1 MDAPLILEA
10 RSEEITHL
18 RKKIPLVVEWDF
30 FAFSVNRADNP
41 VAVSAYQSARIGLE
55 RGRHDFELPAQPAP
69 ISKLGLSV
77 VRELLPDNRNE
88 ATEPYSGLLPGW
100 DGRQFVSRRWLRL
113 KNDPTVL
120 DSGHDLSIIDVIEL
134 AGTPVDY
141 RC

>member
-1 MDAPLILEA
+1 M
-10 RSEEITHL
+10 
-18 RKKIPLVVEWDF
+18 
-30 FAFSVNRADNP
+30 
-41 VAVSAYQSARIGLE
+41 VSAYQSARIGLE

-77 VRELLPDNRNE
+77 AREPHPDNKNE

-113 KNDPTVL
+113 KNDTTVL

-134 AGTPVDY
+134 AGTLWTIGAKSSVTPKARRWSGHPLPRTVASAFSPVVK
-141 RC
+141 